1 MAAGAGLAVEDS
13 VVLALLLQSAHSL
26 PDALEKFMMR
36 RYARCRMVVEN
47 SFLLGEWEKNP
58 NAPDAD
64 PVGLLDR
71 SLKALAQPI

>member
-1 MAAGAGLAVEDS
+1 
-13 VVLALLLQSAHSL
+13 L